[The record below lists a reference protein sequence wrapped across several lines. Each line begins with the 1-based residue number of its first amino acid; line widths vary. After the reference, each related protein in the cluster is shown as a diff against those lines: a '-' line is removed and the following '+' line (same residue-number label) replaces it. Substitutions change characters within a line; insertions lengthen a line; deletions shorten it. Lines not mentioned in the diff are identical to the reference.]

1 MILQAKLSTEL
12 CYGNFGC
19 TVTGDIPVLSK
30 TMVRVS
36 KCTKVTKTP
45 TPTSNCF
52 NSNGGSSG
60 GKGNTTID
68 GGGIKW
74 SDLFTTTKMPPHSTI
89 KSRKYCC
96 IIMGNQSIVVVYESR
111 SINWAGCMCG
121 SREGSKHPPP
131 SLAYSNFLNL
141 HNRITKKEPPGKH
154 RYPMDSPL
162 NKFFGST
169 YGRIYA

>member
-131 SLAYSNFLNL
+131 LPWHIQISYIYIIELQKKNPLAN
-141 HNRITKKEPPGKH
+141 IDIPWTPP
-154 RYPMDSPL
+154 
-162 NKFFGST
+162 
-169 YGRIYA
+169 